1 MEFLSRLNLTESE
14 RCTLNPDNLIFEIG
28 DIQVYASSTLNT
40 DTSTSTPN
48 TNPTVYHDVCG
59 FLFKESDNICICK
72 GKTLKPASR
81 DDIRSAIVK
90 MHSSIPL
97 TPTEESAS
105 LLYKMLSG
113 CKKKKSRGKKDEEE
127 ELDEDDDEEVL
138 RIVRKKD
145 SGKVPL
151 ASTLKKTFVA
161 VAAKKKEDSDDED
174 IEVEEENL
182 EDDEELEEQDDE
194 QIKEEEEGED
204 EEGEEEEEE
213 QEE

>member
-14 RCTLNPDNLIFEIG
+14 RFTLKPDTLIFEIG
-28 DIQVYASSTLNT
+28 DIHVYSSPTLNADT
-40 DTSTSTPN
+40 NTTSTNATL
-48 TNPTVYHDVCG
+48 YHDVCG
-59 FLFKESDNICICK
+59 FLFKESDIICVCK

-105 LLYKMLSG
+105 LLYKLLSG

-145 SGKVPL
+145 LGKVPLL
-151 ASTLKKTFVA
+151 ASTLKKTSVA
-161 VAAKKKEDSDDED
+161 MAAKKKEDSDDED
-174 IEVEEENL
+174 IEVEEENF

-194 QIKEEEEGED
+194 QVKEE

-213 QEE
+213 EEEQEE

>member
-40 DTSTSTPN
+40 DTSTI

-151 ASTLKKTFVA
+151 LASTLKKTSVA

-182 EDDEELEEQDDE
+182 EDDEGLEEQDDE
-194 QIKEEEEGED
+194 QIKEEEDGEE

>member
-14 RCTLNPDNLIFEIG
+14 RITLNPDNLIFEIG
-28 DIQVYASSTLNT
+28 DIQVYSSPTLNT
-40 DTSTSTPN
+40 DTN

-59 FLFKESDNICICK
+59 FLFKESDNICVCK

-151 ASTLKKTFVA
+151 LASTLKKTSVA

-194 QIKEEEEGED
+194 QIKEEEDGEE